1 MTTNIINRSTAP
13 ETGALH
19 FEGFPAYKQELINN
33 QFPCYSVENFSSNVV
48 RLDISIPSGSW
59 MQSKPLQSSSMA
71 RMITEGTKQFNSF
84 QIAEAIDFSGAYLDV
99 SSSPHRTI
107 LSIYAVKDILVS
119 LLPLVKSILTEPT
132 FPADELK
139 TILANN
145 KQEFIISNKKVMGR
159 ARRFFPS
166 LLYGNRHPYGTV
178 IEEKHFDALSTEDM
192 QSLFN
197 ALPLCESSIFLG
209 GNIDEDVMEHLQN
222 LFSDAAFAKSTS
234 TSEQNYN
241 CEPSSEKEHLITVS
255 DAVQSALVLGTPVV
269 GRSHPDF
276 PVLMLTNTILGGFF
290 GSRLMKTIREE
301 KGYTY
306 GISSGI
312 TARTQASHFSIQT
325 EVMAEVTQQALD
337 EIFSEISRLS
347 VAPVEMNE
355 LDIARNYLFGSFLRN
370 MDGPFALVERL
381 QTALQEN
388 LDPNVYYR
396 SYWDAIAA
404 ATPADIQHMA
414 QKYLIP
420 ENMHVLIVGNKQ

>member
-1 MTTNIINRSTAP
+1 MTTNTINRSTAP

-33 QFPCYSVENFSSNVV
+33 HFPCYSVENFSSNVV

-59 MQSKPLQSSSMA
+59 VQQKALQSSSMA
-71 RMITEGTKQFNSF
+71 RMLTEGTTSFNSF
-84 QIAEAIDFSGAYLDV
+84 QIAETIDFSGAYLDV

-132 FPADELK
+132 FPAEELK

-145 KQEFIISNKKVMGR
+145 KQEFIIGNKKVMNK
-159 ARRFFPS
+159 ARRNFPA
-166 LLYGNRHPYGTV
+166 LLYGNQHPYGTV
-178 IEEKHFDALSTEDM
+178 IEEKHFDDLSSNDL
-192 QSLFN
+192 QSLFES
-197 ALPLCESSIFLG
+197 LPMHQSSIFLG
-209 GNIDEDVMEHLQN
+209 GNIDDDVMEQLQN
-222 LFSDAAFAKSTS
+222 LFSDAAFAKENSI
-234 TSEQNYN
+234 SEQN
-241 CEPSSEKEHLITVS
+241 CICDPAADKEHLITVP
-255 DAVQSALVLGTPVV
+255 DAVQSALILGTPVV
-269 GRSHPDF
+269 GRAHPDF

-290 GSRLMKTIREE
+290 GSRLMKSIREE

-312 TARTQASHFSIQT
+312 TTRTQASHFSIQT
-325 EVMAEVTQQALD
+325 EVMAEVTQQALN

-381 QTALQEN
+381 QTALQDN

-396 SYWDAIAA
+396 NYWDAIAA